1 MNRRL
6 FLQMGLG
13 CVLGQ
18 RIVGATEMP
27 NFDTAASILAE
38 AVRSRQIAAAVLHVA
53 RRDFRQSAA
62 FGPGV
67 VADSMFLLGSIS
79 KPVAV
84 AALMTLSDRGEFSL
98 DDRLQK
104 FLPGFSGTGREQV
117 TIRHLLRHVS
127 GLPDQLPNN
136 AALRSSHA
144 PLSAF
149 VEQAMATA
157 LQFEPASRYQ
167 YSSMGIL
174 LAAHVAERI
183 AGVDILTLIEQT
195 VFKRLEM
202 RRSAQGLG
210 RFRLEDFVPV
220 QTERAAPESGG
231 GDPASRD
238 WDWNSAYWRR
248 LGAPWGGTHASAG
261 DIAVFLREFLEGQ
274 GRLVKPETARAMIAN
289 QNPAGM
295 TPRGL
300 GFAVGPN
307 AGSVGCSDRVFGH
320 TGSTGT
326 ICWADPADESICV
339 VLTSLPA
346 TAANPHPRDQ
356 AANQIAKS

>member
-1 MNRRL
+1 M
-6 FLQMGLG
+6 Q
-13 CVLGQ
+13 
-18 RIVGATEMP
+18 
-27 NFDTAASILAE
+27 NFEAAERVLAE
-38 AVRSRQIAAAVLHVA
+38 ATQSRQLSAAVLHVA
-53 RRDFRQSAA
+53 KRDFSHTVA

-67 VADSMFLLGSIS
+67 AADSMFLLGSIS
-79 KPVAV
+79 KPIAV
-84 AALMTLSDRGEFSL
+84 AALMTLCDRGEFGL

-104 FLPGFSGTGREQV
+104 FLPGFSGMGREQV

-127 GLPDQLPNN
+127 GLPDQLANN
-136 AALRSSHA
+136 AALRSAHA

-149 VEQAMATA
+149 VEQAIATP
-157 LQFEPASRYQ
+157 LQFEPGSRYQ

-174 LAAHVAERI
+174 LATHLAELI
-183 AGVDILTLIEQT
+183 TGKDIVTWVERT
-195 VFKRLEM
+195 VFRQLDM

-210 RFRLEDFVPV
+210 RFRQGDFVPV

-238 WDWNSAYWRR
+238 WDWNSAYWRK

-261 DIAVFLREFLEGQ
+261 DIAKFLREFLEGQ
-274 GRLVKPETARAMIAN
+274 GNLINPETAREMITN

-295 TPRGL
+295 TSRGL

-307 AGSVGCSDRVFGH
+307 AGSSGCSDRVFGH

-326 ICWADPADESICV
+326 ICWADPADEWICV

-346 TAANPHPRDQ
+346 TAANPHPRDL
-356 AANQIAKS
+356 AANQVAKAT